1 MSSTDTDDEM
11 PAEIDFSGAQRGQ
24 FYRPGATLKLP
35 VYLEAEVQNRLTHL
49 ANAKGVDFSALVN
62 ALLRKDIELIEMAK

>member
-1 MSSTDTDDEM
+1 
-11 PAEIDFSGAQRGQ
+11 
-24 FYRPGATLKLP
+24 